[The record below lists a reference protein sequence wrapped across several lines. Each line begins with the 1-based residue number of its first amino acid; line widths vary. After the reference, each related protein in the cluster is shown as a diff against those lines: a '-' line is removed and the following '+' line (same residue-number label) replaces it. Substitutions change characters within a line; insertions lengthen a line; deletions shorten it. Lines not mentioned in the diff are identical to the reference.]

1 MWNKKIR
8 VLEPFKSRG
17 LTDNL
22 NYQFVGLTIVPAL
35 DVDRGNPLGDY
46 FLPVPCEQKWPLPSE
61 LTCEFVRLTTYQLR
75 VWTKNIHASL
85 YYLQILHTANLESGM
100 KSCISFTAP
109 VADLRARIS
118 ALELFCQFVRLTN
131 ILAFSREGGILAYR
145 E

>member
-46 FLPVPCEQKWPLPSE
+46 FYLCLVS
-61 LTCEFVRLTTYQLR
+61 
-75 VWTKNIHASL
+75 KNGRSPAS
-85 YYLQILHTANLESGM
+85 
-100 KSCISFTAP
+100 
-109 VADLRARIS
+109 
-118 ALELFCQFVRLTN
+118 
-131 ILAFSREGGILAYR
+131 
-145 E
+145 

>member
-61 LTCEFVRLTTYQLR
+61 LTCEF
-75 VWTKNIHASL
+75 I
-85 YYLQILHTANLESGM
+85 
-100 KSCISFTAP
+100 
-109 VADLRARIS
+109 
-118 ALELFCQFVRLTN
+118 RLTN
-131 ILAFSREGGILAYR
+131 IPASGVDEEYSCITILPANSPHR
-145 E
+145 